1 MPPETDE
8 AQPSVA
14 GVQTKAYGD
23 KSPVMTVVVE
33 TNQTAP
39 TEALNYT
46 FSNGDYFFDVVELY
60 AAGITMSGANPTL
73 NFGSVLTTILGSP
86 STYITPLHNAGIKVV
101 LLVQGN

>member
-1 MPPETDE
+1 MTKQLTILALVGLWGVMACTKELPPETDE
-8 AQPSVA
+8 TQPSVA

-46 FSNGDYFFDVVELY
+46 FSNGDYFF
-60 AAGITMSGANPTL
+60 
-73 NFGSVLTTILGSP
+73 
-86 STYITPLHNAGIKVV
+86 
-101 LLVQGN
+101 